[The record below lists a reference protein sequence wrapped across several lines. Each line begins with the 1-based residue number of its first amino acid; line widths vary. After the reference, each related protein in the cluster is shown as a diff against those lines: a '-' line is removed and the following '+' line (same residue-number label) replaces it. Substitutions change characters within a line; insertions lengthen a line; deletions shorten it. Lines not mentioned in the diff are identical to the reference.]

1 MWPMQEFMRH
11 VGKALRTENDD
22 FTREPLPERWIH
34 LIRHLDERERREPE
48 VRQWKLTRTPGVHLQ
63 IQPTHNRDLNAFPRF
78 GQFPIGHP

>member
-34 LIRHLDERERREPE
+34 LIRHLDERERRESE
-48 VRQWKLTRTPGVHLQ
+48 VRQSETDRHARRPPPNSTDP
-63 IQPTHNRDLNAFPRF
+63 QP
-78 GQFPIGHP
+78 